1 MRKIDK
7 RNDGICILAFPI
19 HKNHKIKS
27 GTVYRKTIY
36 GVFLMQI
43 SIQIQKIE
51 VRQISSVKK
60 EKYLISGRKTFE
72 N

>member
-27 GTVYRKTIY
+27 GTVYRKNYIRCFFDAKFYSNTEDR
-36 GVFLMQI
+36 G
-43 SIQIQKIE
+43 
-51 VRQISSVKK
+51 
-60 EKYLISGRKTFE
+60 KTDFI